1 MANGPAMHMGQSP
14 SGDPTHAV
22 PTTQGRIP
30 TGAPT
35 LDFTGRRV
43 LIAGGSKTAGQRD
56 SGERGREPGNAD
68 IRKSRELK
76 QALMAE
82 AKSGGRK
89 GKADKAGG
97 SKSRSGASKPK
108 SAGKSAEK
116 SPASSGGPRKRK
128 AKS

>member
-1 MANGPAMHMGQSP
+1 MRV
-14 SGDPTHAV
+14 D
-22 PTTQGRIP
+22 
-30 TGAPT
+30 
-35 LDFTGRRV
+35 LDERKIDFE

-89 GKADKAGG
+89 GKADKTGG
-97 SKSRSGASKPK
+97 SKSGPAHQAEVRWQAGREVASLQRSQ
-108 SAGKSAEK
+108 
-116 SPASSGGPRKRK
+116 KRK